1 MNYMQ
6 TLDYVP
12 QHAVSEFAP
21 LTLVLDPLS
30 PFVEVQ
36 ALVGYD
42 NLSESLFDLV
52 VNEFRQAYSVI
63 HIIGIFSLC
72 RVLQQFVIFKLRK
85 DFYFPQ

>member
-21 LTLVLDPLS
+21 LTFVLDPLS
-30 PFVEVQ
+30 PLVEVQ
-36 ALVGYD
+36 PLVGYY

-63 HIIGIFSLC
+63 YIIGFFFLC
-72 RVLQQFVIFKLRK
+72 RVHHQFVIL
-85 DFYFPQ
+85 

>member
-36 ALVGYD
+36 TLVGYD

-52 VNEFRQAYSVI
+52 VNEFW
-63 HIIGIFSLC
+63 
-72 RVLQQFVIFKLRK
+72 
-85 DFYFPQ
+85 